1 MMKRYTGF
9 MALLAL
15 VLVLAACGTTG
26 SPGDGESLDAGQLA
40 IETNL
45 NLDAA
50 IFEDLDGASAA
61 AVQSVEDQEVADLAG
76 AWGLPTVAVRF
87 LRAWGVR
94 LPHPGDAEGSCT
106 INVDTHGYLDD
117 DGDHVLDLVDA
128 DFDCSGETGEGRDFV
143 VSGAFHFEDKVG
155 PRTGFAMTLSDFTVS
170 LTNARGEHTVQRT
183 RTLNGSVDVSGS
195 PAEGYVLTKD
205 LSIEFVVEVDGEVL
219 HEATWTS
226 QKTKTYTPDDP
237 DAPAAGGVVSISGN
251 ASLTR
256 DGRTME
262 FQVSTST
269 DVAGETPLHWSRDC
283 WRAARDAGR
292 LGRKMGGYDAGW
304 ILHENLTTGDYTKI
318 TYNGCGNVSVEK
330 NF

>member
-1 MMKRYTGF
+1 MKRYFGM
-9 MALLAL
+9 MALL
-15 VLVLAACGTTG
+15 VLVLAACSTTG
-26 SPGDGESLDAGQLA
+26 TLGDGQSLDAEQLA
-40 IETNL
+40 IETDL

-50 IFEDLDGASAA
+50 IFEDLGGAA
-61 AVQSVEDQEVADLAG
+61 AASVQSVEDQDVADLAG

-87 LRAWGVR
+87 LKAWGVR
-94 LPHPGDAEGSCT
+94 LPRPGDADGQCSIEVNT
-106 INVDTHGYLDD
+106 NGYADA
-117 DGDHVLDLVDA
+117 DGDGVFDLVDA
-128 DFDCSGETGEGRDFV
+128 TFDCSGTMGGGQTFA
-143 VSGAFHFEDKVG
+143 VSGAFHFEDKDG
-155 PRTGFAMTLSDFTVS
+155 AFTGFAMTLSDFTVS
-170 LTNARGEHTVQRT
+170 LTNVRGEHTVQRT

-205 LSIEFVVEVDGEVL
+205 LSIDFVVAVDGEVL
-219 HEATWTS
+219 HEAAWTS

-256 DGRTME
+256 DGNTME

-269 DVAGETPLHWSRDC
+269 DVEGETPLHWSRDC

-292 LGRKMGGYDAGW
+292 LGHKMGGFDAGW

-318 TYNGCGNVSVEK
+318 TYNGCGNVSIEK

>member
-1 MMKRYTGF
+1 MKRCIGW
-9 MALLAL
+9 MALL
-15 VLVLAACGTTG
+15 VLVLAACGATG
-26 SPGDGESLDAGQLA
+26 SVGDDESMDAGQLA
-40 IETNL
+40 IETEL

-61 AVQSVEDQEVADLAG
+61 AVQSLEDQEVTDLARS
-76 AWGLPTVAVRF
+76 WGLPTVAVRF

-94 LPHPGDAEGSCT
+94 LPRPGDAEGSCT
-106 INVDTHGYLDD
+106 IHVDTHGYLDD
-117 DGDHVLDLVDA
+117 DADNVLDLVDA
-128 DFDCSGETGEGRDFV
+128 DFDCSGTTGDGRNFA
-143 VSGAFHFEDKVG
+143 VSGTCHFEDKDG
-155 PRTGFAMTLSDFTVS
+155 AFTGFAMTLGDFSVS
-170 LTNARGEHTVQRT
+170 LTSVRGWHTVQRT
-183 RTLNGSVDVSGS
+183 RNLDGSVDVSGS
-195 PAEGYVLTKD
+195 PAEGYVLTKE
-205 LSIEFVVEVDGEVL
+205 LSIDSVIAVDGEVR
-219 HEATWTS
+219 HEAAWTG
-226 QKTKTYTPDDP
+226 QKTKTYTSDDP
-237 DAPAAGGVVSISGN
+237 DAPAAGGVVSIRGN

-292 LGRKMGGYDAGW
+292 LGRRMGGFDAGW

-318 TYNGCGNVSVEK
+318 VYNGCGNVSVEK

>member
-1 MMKRYTGF
+1 MKRYIGLF
-9 MALLAL
+9 ALL

-26 SPGDGESLDAGQLA
+26 SVSDGESMDAGELA
-40 IETNL
+40 LETDL

-50 IFEDLDGASAA
+50 IFEDLGGAA
-61 AVQSVEDQEVADLAG
+61 AASVQSVEDQDVADLAG

-87 LRAWGVR
+87 LKAWGVR
-94 LPHPGDAEGSCT
+94 LPHPADADGQCSIE
-106 INVDTHGYLDD
+106 VDTNGYADE
-117 DGDHVLDLVDA
+117 DGDGVFDLVDA
-128 DFDCSGETGEGRDFV
+128 SFDCSGTLGEGQRFA
-143 VSGAFHFEDKVG
+143 VSGGFHFEDKEG
-155 PRTGFAMTLSDFTVS
+155 ALTGFSMTLSDFNVT
-170 LTNARGEHTVQRT
+170 LANARGEHTIERS

-205 LSIEFVVEVDGEVL
+205 LSIHFVVEVDSEVL

-237 DAPAAGGVVSISGN
+237 EAPAAGGVVSISGN
-251 ASLTR
+251 ATLTR
-256 DGRTME
+256 DGNTME

-269 DVAGETPLHWSRDC
+269 DVEGETPLHWSRDC

-292 LGRKMGGYDAGW
+292 LGRKMGGFDAGW
-304 ILHENLTTGDYTKI
+304 ILHENLTTGDYTKV
-318 TYNGCGNVSVEK
+318 TYNGCGSVSVEK

>member
-1 MMKRYTGF
+1 MKRYFGM
-9 MALLAL
+9 MALL
-15 VLVLAACGTTG
+15 VLVLAACSTTG
-26 SPGDGESLDAGQLA
+26 TLGDGQSLDAEQLA
-40 IETNL
+40 IETDL

-50 IFEDLDGASAA
+50 IFEDLGGAA
-61 AVQSVEDQEVADLAG
+61 AASVQSVEDQDVADLAG

-87 LRAWGVR
+87 LKAWGVR
-94 LPHPGDAEGSCT
+94 LPRPGDADGQCSIEVNT
-106 INVDTHGYLDD
+106 NGYADA
-117 DGDHVLDLVDA
+117 DGDGVFDLVDA
-128 DFDCSGETGEGRDFV
+128 TFDCSGTMGGGQTFA
-143 VSGAFHFEDKVG
+143 VSGAFHFEDKDG
-155 PRTGFAMTLSDFTVS
+155 AFTGFAMTLSDFTVS
-170 LTNARGEHTVQRT
+170 LTNVRGEHTVQRT

-205 LSIEFVVEVDGEVL
+205 LSIDFVVAVDGEVL
-219 HEATWTS
+219 HEAAWTS

-256 DGRTME
+256 DGNTME

-269 DVAGETPLHWSRDC
+269 DVEGETPLHWSRDC

-292 LGRKMGGYDAGW
+292 LGHKMGGFDAGW